1 MKIIYSH
8 CTKKVAGSA
17 HFDIFCCINLIAMA
31 SFASGISAGGS
42 NLIEGTIPA
51 SECIDEHGAM
61 GGEVEDADEEE
72 EEEEEEEEGPKPPVM
87 SKLIDCQLFAAVLL
101 LNVNSP
107 SSSLSTEKSMKL
119 IVNYYVRKESNRSLL
134 ELQK

>member
-1 MKIIYSH
+1 
-8 CTKKVAGSA
+8 
-17 HFDIFCCINLIAMA
+17 MA
-31 SFASGISAGGS
+31 SFALGISAGGS

-72 EEEEEEEEGPKPPVM
+72 EEEEEEEGPKPPVM
-87 SKLIDCQLFAAVLL
+87 SKLIDCELFAAVLL